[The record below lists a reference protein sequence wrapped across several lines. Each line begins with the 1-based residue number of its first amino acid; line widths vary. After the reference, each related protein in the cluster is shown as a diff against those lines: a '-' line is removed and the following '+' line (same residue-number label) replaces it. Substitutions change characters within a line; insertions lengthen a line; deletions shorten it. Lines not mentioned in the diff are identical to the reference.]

1 MNSKISI
8 FTLCLSLTLLSF
20 SITSPSDI
28 SLEGEK
34 IMIINDADLV
44 VSVDTKE
51 GLEFFSEAEYE
62 REKGDI
68 KFKTTS
74 KVERITVFKKNK
86 KLVYV
91 LPVKT
96 KKIII
101 GKSLFE
107 KGDYDLIFKVADI
120 NKNYTTKLEV
130 K

>member
-1 MNSKISI
+1 MNINYGLM
-8 FTLCLSLTLLSF
+8 TLFITFTLLSF
-20 SITSPSDI
+20 SITSPTKNAF
-28 SLEGEK
+28 GEK
-34 IMIINDADLV
+34 ITIIENAELT
-44 VSVDTKE
+44 VSVDSEEGFAFFKE
-51 GLEFFSEAEYE
+51 AKYE
-62 REKGDI
+62 PEKGDI
-68 KFKTTS
+68 KFITND
-74 KVERITVFKKNK
+74 KVEKITVFKKGQ

-120 NKNYTTKLEV
+120 NKKYTTKLEV